1 MSLRALLPLTL
12 ALSLASPLA
21 LASEDDHDR
30 PQHFEGK
37 EAETL
42 EQALKNFAEYNKKL
56 RKLLK
61 QDELSAQEMQKVH
74 KLTYTLENALGKMDE
89 EIDGLKENLEA
100 VHLAS
105 ERADEDT
112 VRGKGEAYL
121 STAREIKK

>member
-1 MSLRALLPLTL
+1 MSLRVVLPLTL

-21 LASEDDHDR
+21 LASDDEHER
-30 PQHFEGK
+30 AEHFEGK
-37 EAETL
+37 QAETL
-42 EQALKNFAEYNKKL
+42 EQALENFAEYNKKL
-56 RKLLK
+56 RKLVEK
-61 QDELSAQEMQKVH
+61 DELSAKEMQKVH

-105 ERADEDT
+105 ERADQDT

-121 STAREIKK
+121 STSRKLVQ